1 MSFASALIYRLAVD
15 SGVSNFIESSF
26 ESSFE
31 LLDFIL
37 DETLLE

>member
-1 MSFASALIYRLAVD
+1 MDVQTIKTGNTFKRGYKI
-15 SGVSNFIESSF
+15 IESSF

-37 DETLLE
+37 DEMTQS